1 MAEDSSI
8 EYELNEYDIL
18 DEDESPDIE
27 QVFVFAEDDDSDG
40 QISDG
45 NFSITFIAF
54 LFGYFHL
61 FFFSLLVH
69 SRNVLGRRASRK
81 WDGLIDDCT
90 V

>member
-27 QVFVFAEDDDSDG
+27 QVFVYAVDDDSDE

-45 NFSITFIAF
+45 NFAITFIAF
-54 LFGYFHL
+54 FFWYYH
-61 FFFSLLVH
+61 FFSFVIDLQQKYTW
-69 SRNVLGRRASRK
+69 RK
-81 WDGLIDDCT
+81 SK
-90 V
+90 